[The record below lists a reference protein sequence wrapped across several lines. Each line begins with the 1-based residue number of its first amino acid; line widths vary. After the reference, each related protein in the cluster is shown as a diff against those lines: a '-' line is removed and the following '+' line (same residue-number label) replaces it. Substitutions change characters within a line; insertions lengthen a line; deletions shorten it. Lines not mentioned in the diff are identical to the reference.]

1 MIAGPTTKASTAIGA
16 VTDAQM
22 PRILVS
28 EYCVACGEAAARTG
42 NDLVSVMPYRLG
54 RDGLQAHRHKFAFTL
69 GPGDDAASSFG
80 RRWRTLVP
88 SEQGGGAVSEQPND
102 LVVESMDEAPA
113 PQPIHHEHVRTEGE
127 TTVDDAL
134 GATDDPTDS

>member
-1 MIAGPTTKASTAIGA
+1 
-16 VTDAQM
+16 M

-28 EYCVACGEAAARTG
+28 EYCVLSGGAPARTG
-42 NDLVSVMPYRLG
+42 NDLVSVMPYRFG
-54 RDGLQAHRHKFAFTL
+54 RRHGSAHRHKFVFAL
-69 GPGDDAASSFG
+69 GPANDAASSLG
-80 RRWRTLVP
+80 RRWRTLVR

-113 PQPIHHEHVRTEGE
+113 PLPIHHEHVRTEGE